1 MSHHDLLP
9 KLSATNK
16 ACSRTFRAAASP
28 RFCYFA
34 PCIVQ
39 SLGHS
44 AITFSRDAVRRHI
57 ILPRTIYKALR
68 LCGTIQ
74 QLTPFYLFLFDAT
87 LMLDHGP
94 SIRPPPFGG
103 MASYQVEAMSP
114 VANEFHPVI
123 HAGAVAVI
131 TGAASGIGFAAAKEL
146 AKCVLTSDQ

>member
-1 MSHHDLLP
+1 M
-9 KLSATNK
+9 
-16 ACSRTFRAAASP
+16 
-28 RFCYFA
+28 
-34 PCIVQ
+34 
-39 SLGHS
+39 
-44 AITFSRDAVRRHI
+44 
-57 ILPRTIYKALR
+57 
-68 LCGTIQ
+68 CGTIQ